1 MQVHKRY
8 LAFAAFVLAVPT
20 GVMAGH
26 CGGHAVHDGS
36 SEQIVLA
43 QYQGTSAPGM
53 SDQRSSGAQL
63 LGNYCS
69 QCHGLPD
76 PGQHGARAWSQVV
89 ARMYGHMR
97 EFAREGA
104 AIETPNA
111 QELSMIIAY
120 LQSSADT
127 D

>member
-8 LAFAAFVLAVPT
+8 LAFAVLALAVPT
-20 GVMAGH
+20 GVVAGS
-26 CGGHAVHDGS
+26 CGERATPHGPN
-36 SEQIVLA
+36 EQIVLA
-43 QYQGTSAPGM
+43 RSHDASAAGTPDPRA
-53 SDQRSSGAQL
+53 SGANL
-63 LGNYCS
+63 FDNYCS
-69 QCHGLPD
+69 QCHSPPD
-76 PGQHGARAWSQVV
+76 PGQYGAQAWSQVV

-104 AIETPNA
+104 AIETPTA

-120 LQSSADT
+120 LRSNAET